1 MIFREKEIKQKMTN
15 SIKERGES
23 NNRPRDIIRMLREF

>member
-15 SIKERGES
+15 SITERGEY
-23 NNRPRDIIRMLREF
+23 NNRPIDIIRMLREF